1 MIVCV
6 VGVQMP
12 KRGVLSLLNHSSL
25 YGHCLRV
32 CGELALNLAYP
43 LYQKVDDVPV
53 LFLR

>member
-12 KRGVLSLLNHSSL
+12 KRGVLSLLNASSL

-32 CGELALNLAYP
+32 FRELALNLAYP
-43 LYQKVDDVPV
+43 LNQEVDNVPV